1 MKRYRKGKAIIKAR
15 REIRRVRHLWD
26 KYGCSCGHH
35 NMRGDR

>member
-1 MKRYRKGKAIIKAR
+1 MKRYRRAQAVIKAR

-35 NMRGDR
+35 NMRGDK